1 MDRNGKIL
9 IVDDESEIAIA
20 LARVVRRE
28 GLTAILANDGP
39 AALQLIRAESPD
51 VLLVDFKMPGM
62 DGMDVMRRAKRL
74 DEDLPV
80 ILITAFAGVRGA
92 VEAMQAGAHDYLAKP
107 FTHEE
112 VIRVVLRALG
122 ERQLKRPLKTLSRT
136 FCRSGLLREIMGPSD
151 EVGRLIAE
159 IDRVAKSNFSVVI
172 LGETGSG
179 KEVVARAIHQSGPR
193 AEGPFVP
200 VDCGAIP
207 DTLLESEL
215 FGYERGAF
223 TGANQ
228 QRSGKLEA
236 ARGGTLFLDE
246 VSNQPLLAQAKLL
259 RALQEKVIYRVGG
272 TQAIS
277 TDARVLAASNDDLQR
292 MVETGSFRRDLYFR
306 LNEFTIRIPPLRER
320 KEDLPYLAKRFL
332 DLTNAELSKAVD
344 GFSRSALDVMLA
356 YDWPGNVRQL
366 RSIVRRAEL
375 DLERKVLC
383 EVSPRQVQREDAVW
397 IKYRDGRLAEGNT
410 VSYRVELIFPVRALD
425 DYNPIAD
432 KARRPSLVGPLDV
445 RISRYANAMP
455 RRQEIASRCGEAP
468 DSTGS
473 RRARRGAD
481 LRSEGTDDRR
491 LRADSVSRGI
501 RSFRY

>member
-320 KEDLPYLAKRFL
+320 
-332 DLTNAELSKAVD
+332 
-344 GFSRSALDVMLA
+344 
-356 YDWPGNVRQL
+356 
-366 RSIVRRAEL
+366 
-375 DLERKVLC
+375 
-383 EVSPRQVQREDAVW
+383 
-397 IKYRDGRLAEGNT
+397 
-410 VSYRVELIFPVRALD
+410 
-425 DYNPIAD
+425 
-432 KARRPSLVGPLDV
+432 
-445 RISRYANAMP
+445 
-455 RRQEIASRCGEAP
+455 
-468 DSTGS
+468 
-473 RRARRGAD
+473 
-481 LRSEGTDDRR
+481 
-491 LRADSVSRGI
+491 
-501 RSFRY
+501 